1 MFNRVVIFGCS
12 HAYGSEI
19 EAPGI
24 ITSKK
29 CIELSFGNQIA
40 NHFKIPAKISARPGG
55 SNRQIFINAVE
66 HTQPGDLCILA
77 WTYFSRE
84 NWVARTNHDT
94 VLSDIFNEYHVNESV
109 FLSEN
114 PRYATSE
121 RINSSGHQFIRD
133 FQNADIQS
141 FVKSQQTYYQHE
153 TMQALN
159 FLQIFISTNAVVKQ
173 LGGIPL
179 NFHFDCD
186 DNILSLINKT
196 SQWNSDEMFKSDF
209 YKTFSSADLLLTMP
223 KSNQIK
229 LFSQYVENL
238 DTIRFYNERGL
249 ETSYKKWICEKLYN
263 NSQVWPND
271 RHGHL
276 GLPEHTELAKII
288 IERIEK

>member
-29 CIELSFGNQIA
+29 CVELGFGNQIA
-40 NHFKIPAKISARPGG
+40 QHFKIPVKISARPGG

-84 NWVARTNHDT
+84 NWFARTNHDT
-94 VLSDIFNEYHVNESV
+94 VLSDIFNEYHVNESI

-121 RINSSGHQFIRD
+121 RINSGGHQFIKD

-141 FVKSQQTYYQHE
+141 FVKTQQTYYQHE
-153 TMQALN
+153 TTQALN

-186 DNILSLINKT
+186 DKILNLINKKRH
-196 SQWNSDEMFKSDF
+196 WPSDLLFKNELYDE
-209 YKTFSSADLLLTMP
+209 FSLPDILLTMP
-223 KSNQIK
+223 KSNQTR
-229 LFSQYVENL
+229 LFSEYTNNV
-238 DTIRFYNERGL
+238 DMIRFYDNAET
-249 ETSYKKWICEKLYN
+249 ETSFKRWICQKLYN
-263 NSQVWPND
+263 KSDGWPNG

-276 GLPEHTELAKII
+276 GLTEHTELAKII
-288 IERIEK
+288 IERLEA